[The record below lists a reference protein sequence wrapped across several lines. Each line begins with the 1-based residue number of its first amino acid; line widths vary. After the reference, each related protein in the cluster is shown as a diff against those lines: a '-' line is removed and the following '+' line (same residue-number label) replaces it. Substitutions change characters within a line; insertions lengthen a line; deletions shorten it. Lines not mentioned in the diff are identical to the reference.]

1 MFLSSGPDLDYDDD
15 NDDGGK
21 GDAATNGK
29 PKTPQQRSG
38 EAMIKHILS
47 EVNGVCYSFRW
58 EGAEMAKDC
67 QLTGLGLFF

>member
-1 MFLSSGPDLDYDDD
+1 VFLSSGPDLDYDDD

-47 EVNGVCYSFRW
+47 EVNGVCYSFR
-58 EGAEMAKDC
+58 
-67 QLTGLGLFF
+67 